1 MVDYSK
7 WKDFDISDAED
18 DVEPKINSEALFLW
32 HQQAWVERLEELVR
46 GEEDIKE
53 KRKIHEAR
61 LVDIKERISAKDGD
75 KVALKKQLE
84 KVEKEG
90 KELDRL
96 EHDMM
101 LKEKKELEVDKICK
115 SFYKKIGINKS
126 AGRKPD
132 EELSLEEF
140 QEFVKE
146 NEELCKQYGMLRK
159 YEDSRRFLEEHQQ
172 LVCEETCC
180 FLTNWCIDLELE
192 KKHEQ
197 VAHVAH
203 QCVCMQYILELGE
216 RLGVDPRACVSSFF
230 SRTQLCL
237 PEYLHHFETDVKEF
251 KERVQVVA
259 QEKIQEA
266 NAKVQDVHQT
276 RLGPGGLD
284 PHEVYESL
292 PEEVQAGFRTG
303 DIELLMRLFDAMPSD
318 VAHHH
323 HRRCLASGLW
333 LQKNADGAAGK
344 DAAATNAAAVHA
356 TDATTADTAEATA
369 AATTAD
375 TTAAAAAASADAI
388 TTATADA
395 SAAATTAHT
404 AEATTAASADAITA
418 ATADVAAAASADT
431 IAAAT
436 VAAAASADAIT
447 AATADATAA
456 AATADTTAATADTS
470 AGASADAITASTAA
484 APAAADDAKE
494 EPIYTGVSTE
504 DLD

>member
-303 DIELLMRLFDAMPSD
+303 NRELLMRLFDAMPSD

-344 DAAATNAAAVHA
+344 DAAATTTAAAQ
-356 TDATTADTAEATA
+356 ATA
-369 AATTAD
+369 AATTA
-375 TTAAAAAASADAI
+375 
-388 TTATADA
+388 ATADA
-395 SAAATTAHT
+395 SAAA
-404 AEATTAASADAITA
+404 SAD
-418 ATADVAAAASADT
+418 
-431 IAAAT
+431 AT
-436 VAAAASADAIT
+436 VAAAASAEAT
-447 AATADATAA
+447 TAAATADTAGATAA

-484 APAAADDAKE
+484 APAAADDAEE
-494 EPIYTGVSTE
+494 EPIYTGASTE

>member
-18 DVEPKINSEALFLW
+18 DEEPKINSEALFLW

-237 PEYLHHFETDVKEF
+237 PEYLHHLETDVKEF

-303 DIELLMRLFDAMPSD
+303 DIELLIRLFDAMPSD

-344 DAAATNAAAVHA
+344 DAAATTTAAAQA
-356 TDATTADTAEATA
+356 TAAATTAATAEATA
-369 AATTAD
+369 ATTTAD

-404 AEATTAASADAITA
+404 AEATTAASADATTA
-418 ATADVAAAASADT
+418 ATADAAAAASADT
-431 IAAAT
+431 I
-436 VAAAASADAIT
+436 
-447 AATADATAA
+447 
-456 AATADTTAATADTS
+456 TTA
-470 AGASADAITASTAA
+470 TAA
-484 APAAADDAKE
+484 APAAANDAKE
-494 EPIYTGVSTE
+494 ESIYTGVSTE

>member
-18 DVEPKINSEALFLW
+18 DEEPKMNSEALFLW
-32 HQQAWVERLEELVR
+32 HQQAWVERLEVLVR

-115 SFYKKIGINKS
+115 SLYKKIGINKS

-251 KERVQVVA
+251 KERVQDVA

-284 PHEVYESL
+284 PFEVYESL

-303 DIELLMRLFDAMPSD
+303 DIELLIKLFDAMPSD

-323 HRRCLASGLW
+323 HQRCLASGLW
-333 LQKNADGAAGK
+333 LQKDAGGAAGK
-344 DAAATNAAAVHA
+344 DAAATNAAAADA
-356 TDATTADTAEATA
+356 TDAATTADTAEATA
-369 AATTAD
+369 AASADATAD
-375 TTAAAAAASADAI
+375 ASAAASADAIAAATAAAAASADAI
-388 TTATADA
+388 AAATVATAATTAATADA
-395 SAAATTAHT
+395 SAAA
-404 AEATTAASADAITA
+404 
-418 ATADVAAAASADT
+418 SADT
-431 IAAAT
+431 I
-436 VAAAASADAIT
+436 T
-447 AATADATAA
+447 AA
-456 AATADTTAATADTS
+456 
-470 AGASADAITASTAA
+470 TAA

-494 EPIYTGVSTE
+494 ESIYTGVSTE

>member
-18 DVEPKINSEALFLW
+18 DVEPKINGEALFLW

-266 NAKVQDVHQT
+266 NAKMQDVHQT

-303 DIELLMRLFDAMPSD
+303 DRELLMRLFDAMPSD

-344 DAAATNAAAVHA
+344 DAAAT
-356 TDATTADTAEATA
+356 TA
-369 AATTAD
+369 
-375 TTAAAAAASADAI
+375 
-388 TTATADA
+388 ATADA
-395 SAAATTAHT
+395 SAAA
-404 AEATTAASADAITA
+404 SAD
-418 ATADVAAAASADT
+418 
-431 IAAAT
+431 AT
-436 VAAAASADAIT
+436 VAAAASAEAT
-447 AATADATAA
+447 AAAATADTAGATAA

-484 APAAADDAKE
+484 APAAAIDAEE
-494 EPIYTGVSTE
+494 EPIYTGASTE

>member
-61 LVDIKERISAKDGD
+61 LVDIKKRISAKDGD
-75 KVALKKQLE
+75 EVALKKQLE

-284 PHEVYESL
+284 PYEVYESL

-303 DIELLMRLFDAMPSD
+303 DRELLMRLFDAMPSD

-344 DAAATNAAAVHA
+344 DAAATTTAAAQA
-356 TDATTADTAEATA
+356 TAAATTADTAEATA
-369 AATTAD
+369 AATTA
-375 TTAAAAAASADAI
+375 ASAD
-388 TTATADA
+388 ATADA
-395 SAAATTAHT
+395 SAAA
-404 AEATTAASADAITA
+404 S
-418 ATADVAAAASADT
+418 
-431 IAAAT
+431 
-436 VAAAASADAIT
+436 
-447 AATADATAA
+447 ADATAA
-456 AATADTTAATADTS
+456 ATTAAT
-470 AGASADAITASTAA
+470 ADAITASTAEATAAATTADTADTSAAASTADIAEATAAATATATNAAIADASAGASADTITTATAA
-484 APAAADDAKE
+484 APAAANDAKE
-494 EPIYTGVSTE
+494 ESIYTGVSTE

>member
-61 LVDIKERISAKDGD
+61 LVDIKERLSAKDGD

-84 KVEKEG
+84 KVVKEG

-115 SFYKKIGINKS
+115 SVYKKIGIDKS

-266 NAKVQDVHQT
+266 NAKMQDVHQT

-344 DAAATNAAAVHA
+344 DAAATTAATADA
-356 TDATTADTAEATA
+356 TDAATTADTAEATA
-369 AATTAD
+369 DAS
-375 TTAAAAAASADAI
+375 AAASAD
-388 TTATADA
+388 
-395 SAAATTAHT
+395 
-404 AEATTAASADAITA
+404 
-418 ATADVAAAASADT
+418 
-431 IAAAT
+431 AT

-447 AATADATAA
+447 AATADATDA
-456 AATADTTAATADTS
+456 AATADTAEAIAAATIAATADTS
-470 AGASADAITASTAA
+470 AGASADSIAAATAA

>member
-266 NAKVQDVHQT
+266 NAKMQDVHQT

-303 DIELLMRLFDAMPSD
+303 DRELLMRLFDAMPSD

-344 DAAATNAAAVHA
+344 DAAATTTAAAQ
-356 TDATTADTAEATA
+356 ATA
-369 AATTAD
+369 AATTA
-375 TTAAAAAASADAI
+375 
-388 TTATADA
+388 ATADA
-395 SAAATTAHT
+395 SAAA
-404 AEATTAASADAITA
+404 SAD
-418 ATADVAAAASADT
+418 
-431 IAAAT
+431 AT
-436 VAAAASADAIT
+436 VAAAASAEAT
-447 AATADATAA
+447 TAAATADTAGATAA
-456 AATADTTAATADTS
+456 AATADTTADTADTS

-484 APAAADDAKE
+484 APAAADDAEE
-494 EPIYTGVSTE
+494 EPIYTGASTE

>member
-18 DVEPKINSEALFLW
+18 DEEPKINSEALFLW

-266 NAKVQDVHQT
+266 NSKMQDVHQT

-344 DAAATNAAAVHA
+344 DAAATTTAAAQ
-356 TDATTADTAEATA
+356 ATA
-369 AATTAD
+369 AATTA
-375 TTAAAAAASADAI
+375 
-388 TTATADA
+388 ATADA
-395 SAAATTAHT
+395 SAAA
-404 AEATTAASADAITA
+404 SAD
-418 ATADVAAAASADT
+418 
-431 IAAAT
+431 AT
-436 VAAAASADAIT
+436 VAAAASAEAT
-447 AATADATAA
+447 TAAATADTAGATAA

-484 APAAADDAKE
+484 APAAADDAEE
-494 EPIYTGVSTE
+494 EPIYTGASTE

>member
-18 DVEPKINSEALFLW
+18 DEEPKINSEALFLW

-61 LVDIKERISAKDGD
+61 LVDIKERISEKDGD

-146 NEELCKQYGMLRK
+146 NKELCKQYGMLRK

-266 NAKVQDVHQT
+266 NAKMQDVHQT

-303 DIELLMRLFDAMPSD
+303 DRELLMRLFDAMPSD

-344 DAAATNAAAVHA
+344 DAAATTAATADA
-356 TDATTADTAEATA
+356 TDAATTADTAEATA
-369 AATTAD
+369 DAS
-375 TTAAAAAASADAI
+375 AAASAD
-388 TTATADA
+388 
-395 SAAATTAHT
+395 
-404 AEATTAASADAITA
+404 
-418 ATADVAAAASADT
+418 
-431 IAAAT
+431 AT

-456 AATADTTAATADTS
+456 AATADTAEATAAATIAATADASAAATTADTTADTTAAAAAATTAATA
-470 AGASADAITASTAA
+470 AATAA

-494 EPIYTGVSTE
+494 EPIYTGASTE

>member
-18 DVEPKINSEALFLW
+18 DEEPKINNEALFLW

-266 NAKVQDVHQT
+266 NAKMQDVHQT

-303 DIELLMRLFDAMPSD
+303 DRELLMRLFDAMPSD

-344 DAAATNAAAVHA
+344 DAAATTTAAAQATAAATTAATADASAAASADATVAAAASAEATTAAATADTAEATAAATATATNAAAA
-356 TDATTADTAEATA
+356 DASAAATTADIAEATA

-375 TTAAAAAASADAI
+375 TTA
-388 TTATADA
+388 
-395 SAAATTAHT
+395 
-404 AEATTAASADAITA
+404 
-418 ATADVAAAASADT
+418 
-431 IAAAT
+431 
-436 VAAAASADAIT
+436 
-447 AATADATAA
+447 
-456 AATADTTAATADTS
+456 
-470 AGASADAITASTAA
+470 STAA
-484 APAAADDAKE
+484 APAAADDAEE
-494 EPIYTGVSTE
+494 EPIYTGASTE